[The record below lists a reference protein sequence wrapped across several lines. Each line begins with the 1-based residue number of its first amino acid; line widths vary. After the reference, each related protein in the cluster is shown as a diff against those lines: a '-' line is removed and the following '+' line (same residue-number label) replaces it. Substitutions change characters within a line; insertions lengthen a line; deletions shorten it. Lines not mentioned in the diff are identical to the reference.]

1 MALFKRDKNRRADR
15 EAAVDPP
22 VTDAEPVESEPI
34 ESEPVPQVN
43 ISMSTFGAPAAPPT
57 PIAAPA
63 ITRPAAPPVGTPT
76 VRPPAEAPAKTE
88 TALGLPDNVLVVEAL
103 QKLSDPPTNDE
114 AMNVMRQ
121 ALQGHLFVRVR
132 GDARAL
138 LSEGKPLDLA
148 VSEVDGNRF
157 LLAFSGG
164 AGLQASVRAD
174 GDTATSAISQ
184 PVRDIFRTAIDGPYA
199 GIIVDHATAGARI
212 NLPTGLLEKASGEGD
227 PARTVKALL
236 AAPRTS
242 DTAAAVAEA
251 LTTSPLWVAA
261 GPSDENGKF
270 GLAESRSPDGTRR
283 LEVFT
288 HPLEIVCMRR
298 GDRTLPITGAQ
309 LAKAL
314 TSGSGLTGI
323 VVDPA
328 GPWIEL
334 SLTDLAPL
342 LELEA

>member
-1 MALFKRDKNRRADR
+1 M
-15 EAAVDPP
+15 
-22 VTDAEPVESEPI
+22 
-34 ESEPVPQVN
+34 
-43 ISMSTFGAPAAPPT
+43 
-57 PIAAPA
+57 
-63 ITRPAAPPVGTPT
+63 
-76 VRPPAEAPAKTE
+76 
-88 TALGLPDNVLVVEAL
+88 GLPDNVLVVEAL

-227 PARTVKALL
+227 PARTVKTLL
-236 AAPRTS
+236 AAPRTP